1 MPPDRTSSDQSFNID
16 LLEPE
21 ALATPGGLQTALDSI
36 QKVCYR
42 DDVSISQM
50 ITGLSRHPHTLEY
63 VFSGTSCIPVTTMG
77 LIKQTVPVVLDNQA
91 YEKLSKWI
99 ISQFPT
105 SAAAN
110 AMEALGIKL
119 LQRLSS
125 SLPSIEAVSTAEHR
139 NELRGFRKRAGLSL
153 SVLKE
158 LAGCT
163 GRTSVNA
170 SASSTGRKKLKAPAR
185 HIQVDPNPFD
195 SMKIAVPVTEDE
207 ARAVFVG
214 ILLQLQNILRVSVFL
229 SIRPVSRH
237 LLGFSTTYLF

>member
-1 MPPDRTSSDQSFNID
+1 MPPDRTSSEQSFNID

-21 ALATPGGLQTALDSI
+21 ALAAPGGLQTALGSI

-50 ITGLSRHPHTLEY
+50 IIGLGRRPHILEY
-63 VFSGTSCIPVTTMG
+63 VFSGTLCTPVITMG
-77 LIKQTVPVVLDNQA
+77 LIKQAIPVVLDNQA

-110 AMEALGIKL
+110 AMEALGIQL

-125 SLPSIEAVSTAEHR
+125 SLPSIDAVSTAEHR
-139 NELRGFRKRAGLSL
+139 NELRGFRRRAGLSL

-158 LAGCT
+158 LVGCT

-170 SASSTGRKKLKAPAR
+170 STSSTSRKKSKAPAR

-207 ARAVFVG
+207 VRAVFVD
-214 ILLQLQNILRVSVFL
+214 ILPKLQSILRVSAFL
-229 SIRPVSRH
+229 STRPISRH

>member
-1 MPPDRTSSDQSFNID
+1 MPPDRTSSEQGFNIN

-21 ALATPGGLQTALDSI
+21 ALATPGGLQTALGSI

-42 DDVSISQM
+42 DDVSIAGM
-50 ITGLSRHPHTLEY
+50 VIGLSRRPHILEY
-63 VFSGTSCIPVTTMG
+63 VLSGTSCIPVITMG
-77 LIKQTVPVVLDNQA
+77 LIKQTAPVVLDNQA

-119 LQRLSS
+119 IQRLSS
-125 SLPSIEAVSTAEHR
+125 SLLSIEAVSTAEHR
-139 NELRGFRKRAGLSL
+139 NELRGFRRRAGLSL

-158 LAGCT
+158 LVGCT

-170 SASSTGRKKLKAPAR
+170 SASSTSRKKLKAPAR

-207 ARAVFVG
+207 VRAVFVD
-214 ILLQLQNILRVSVFL
+214 ILPQLQSILRVSVFL
-229 SIRPVSRH
+229 SIRPTPRH